1 MTLLPVA
8 VMPVKIGN
16 DGSGRSDIMLKRRS
30 LGLAMVAS
38 PFISRRLRAEDS
50 VVRISKQYGLGYM
63 SMMVM
68 EHEHLVERHAAKQG
82 LPGVTTEWSVLGGP
96 TPQIDALLAGQ
107 IGFIGPGSTTLATLW
122 DKTAG
127 TGRDI
132 KALSALQSMPFVLMT
147 RNAAVRSIADL
158 TPADKIALPGV
169 KITGHA
175 LTLEMAAAKQWGFP
189 AFDRLDSLTVT
200 LAHPDAMATLLG
212 GKSEINCH
220 MASSPFYYY
229 ERAAPGVHEVFKSY
243 DVTGGMHTNGVVLTS
258 KAYHDV
264 NPKICA
270 AVLGAQQEANDFI
283 RTYPR
288 QAAEIYL
295 ALTSDKNGTVD
306 QMAGWVADPDVVYTT
321 VPMKVMEFAA
331 FMHKVGRLKRQ
342 PDSWKDMF
350 FPETQDTAGS

>member
-1 MTLLPVA
+1 
-8 VMPVKIGN
+8 
-16 DGSGRSDIMLKRRS
+16 MLSRRS
-30 LGLAMVAS
+30 LGLSLLAS
-38 PFISRRLRAEDS
+38 PLISRLVRAEDS

-68 EHEHLVERHAAKQG
+68 EHEHLVEKHAARVG
-82 LPGVTTEWSVLGGP
+82 LPGVKTEWSVLGGP

-107 IGFIGPGSTTLATLW
+107 VGFIGPGSTTLATLW

-147 RNAAVRSIADL
+147 RNPAVRSIADL
-158 TPADKIALPGV
+158 TGKDKIALPGV

-175 LTLEMAAAKQWGFP
+175 LTLEMAAAKQWSF
-189 AFDRLDSLTVT
+189 ASYDRLDSLTIT
-200 LAHPDAMATLLG
+200 LAHPDAMAALLG
-212 GKSEINCH
+212 GQSEIDCH
-220 MASSPFYYY
+220 LASSPFYYY
-229 ERAAPGVHEVFKSY
+229 ERAAPGVHEVYKSY

-258 KAYHDV
+258 KAYHDA
-264 NPKICA
+264 NPKLCA
-270 AVLGAQQEANDFI
+270 AVLAAQQEANEFI
-283 RTYPR
+283 RASPR

-295 ALTSDKNGTVD
+295 TLTGDKMATVD

-321 VPMKVMEFAA
+321 VPMKVMDFAA
-331 FMHKVGRLKRQ
+331 FMHQVGRLKRQ

-350 FPETQDTAGS
+350 FEESQDVAGS

>member
-1 MTLLPVA
+1 
-8 VMPVKIGN
+8 
-16 DGSGRSDIMLKRRS
+16 MLNRRR
-30 LGLAMVAS
+30 LGLSLLAS
-38 PFISRRLRAEDS
+38 PFISQRVRAEVS

-68 EHEHLVERHAAKQG
+68 EHEHLVEGHAVAQG

-147 RNAAVRSIADL
+147 RNPAIRSITDL
-158 TPADKIALPGV
+158 TAADKIALPGV

-175 LTLEMAAAKQWGFP
+175 LTLEMAAARQWGF
-189 AFDRLDSLTVT
+189 AAYERLDPLTVT
-200 LAHPDAMATLLG
+200 LAHPDAMAALLG
-212 GKSEINCH
+212 GQSEINCH
-220 MASSPFYYY
+220 LASSPFYYH
-229 ERAAPGVHEVFKSY
+229 ERVAPGIHEVFKSY
-243 DVTGGMHTNGVVLTS
+243 DVTGGMHTNGVMLTS
-258 KAYHDV
+258 KQYHDA

-270 AVLGAQQEANDFI
+270 AVLAAQQEANDFI
-283 RTYPR
+283 RSNPR

-295 ALTSDKNGTVD
+295 KMTGDKATVQ
-306 QMAGWVADPDVVYTT
+306 QMSGWVADPDVVYTA
-321 VPMKVMEFAA
+321 VPMKVMDFAA
-331 FMHKVGRLKRQ
+331 FMYKVGRLKRQ
-342 PDSWKDMF
+342 PNSWQDMF
-350 FPETQDTAGS
+350 FPESHDMAGS

>member
-1 MTLLPVA
+1 
-8 VMPVKIGN
+8 
-16 DGSGRSDIMLKRRS
+16 MLNRRS
-30 LGLAMVAS
+30 LGLSLLAS
-38 PFISRRLRAEDS
+38 PFISRRVRAEDS

-68 EHEHLVERHAAKQG
+68 EHENLVEKHAARVG
-82 LPGVTTEWSVLGGP
+82 LPAVRTEWSVLGGP

-107 IGFIGPGSTTLATLW
+107 VGFIGPGSTTLATLW

-147 RNAAVRSIADL
+147 RNPAVRSITDL
-158 TPADKIALPGV
+158 TAKDKIALPGV

-189 AFDRLDSLTVT
+189 NYDRLDSLTIT
-200 LAHPDAMATLLG
+200 LAHPDAMVALLG
-212 GKSEINCH
+212 GQSEINCH
-220 MASSPFYYY
+220 LASSPFYYY
-229 ERAAPGVHEVFKSY
+229 ERAAPGVHEVYKSY

-258 KAYHDV
+258 KAYHDA
-264 NPKICA
+264 NPKVCA

-283 RTYPR
+283 RANPR

-295 ALTSDKNGTVD
+295 TMTGDKMGAVD
-306 QMAGWVADPDVVYTT
+306 QMSGWVADPDVVYTT
-321 VPMKVMEFAA
+321 VPMKVMDFAA

-342 PDSWKDMF
+342 PNSWKDMF
-350 FPETQDTAGS
+350 FEESQDLAGS

>member
-1 MTLLPVA
+1 
-8 VMPVKIGN
+8 
-16 DGSGRSDIMLKRRS
+16 MLNRRS
-30 LGLAMVAS
+30 LGLSLLAS
-38 PFISRRLRAEDS
+38 PFISRRVRAEDS

-68 EHEHLVERHAAKQG
+68 EHENLVEKHAARVG
-82 LPGVTTEWSVLGGP
+82 LPAVRTEWSVLGGP

-107 IGFIGPGSTTLATLW
+107 VGFIGPGSTTLATLW

-147 RNAAVRSIADL
+147 RNPAVRSITDL
-158 TPADKIALPGV
+158 TAKDKIALPGV

-189 AFDRLDSLTVT
+189 NYDRLDSLTIT
-200 LAHPDAMATLLG
+200 LAHPDAMAALLG
-212 GKSEINCH
+212 GQSEINCH
-220 MASSPFYYY
+220 LASSPFYYY
-229 ERAAPGVHEVFKSY
+229 ERAAPGVHEVYKSY

-258 KAYHDV
+258 KAYHDA
-264 NPKICA
+264 NPKVCA

-283 RTYPR
+283 RANPR

-295 ALTSDKNGTVD
+295 TMTGDKMGAVD
-306 QMAGWVADPDVVYTT
+306 QMSSWVADPDVVYTT
-321 VPMKVMEFAA
+321 VPMKVMDFAA

-342 PDSWKDMF
+342 PNSWKDMF
-350 FPETQDTAGS
+350 FEESQDLAGS

>member
-1 MTLLPVA
+1 
-8 VMPVKIGN
+8 
-16 DGSGRSDIMLKRRS
+16 MLNRRS
-30 LGLAMVAS
+30 LGLSLLAS
-38 PFISRRLRAEDS
+38 PFISRRVRAEDS

-68 EHEHLVERHAAKQG
+68 EHENLVEKHAARVG
-82 LPGVTTEWSVLGGP
+82 LPAVRTEWSVLGGP

-107 IGFIGPGSTTLATLW
+107 VGFIGPGSTTLATLW

-147 RNAAVRSIADL
+147 RNPAVRSITDL
-158 TPADKIALPGV
+158 TAKDKIALPGV

-189 AFDRLDSLTVT
+189 NYDRLDSLTIT
-200 LAHPDAMATLLG
+200 LAHPDAMVALLG
-212 GKSEINCH
+212 GQSEINCH
-220 MASSPFYYY
+220 LASSPFYYY
-229 ERAAPGVHEVFKSY
+229 ERAAPGVHEVYKSY
-243 DVTGGMHTNGVVLTS
+243 DVAGGMHTNGVVLTS
-258 KAYHDV
+258 KAYHDA
-264 NPKICA
+264 NPKVCA

-283 RTYPR
+283 RANPR

-295 ALTSDKNGTVD
+295 TMTGDKMGAVD
-306 QMAGWVADPDVVYTT
+306 QMSGWVADPDVVYTT
-321 VPMKVMEFAA
+321 VPMKVMDFAA

-342 PDSWKDMF
+342 PNSWKDMF
-350 FPETQDTAGS
+350 FEESQDLSGS

>member
-1 MTLLPVA
+1 
-8 VMPVKIGN
+8 
-16 DGSGRSDIMLKRRS
+16 MLSRRR
-30 LGLAMVAS
+30 LGLSLLAS
-38 PFISRRLRAEDS
+38 PFISQRVRAEDS
-50 VVRISKQYGLGYM
+50 VVRISKQYGLGYL

-68 EHEHLVERHAAKQG
+68 EHEHLVERHAGKHG
-82 LPGVTTEWSVLGGP
+82 LPGLTTEWSVLGGP

-107 IGFIGPGSTTLATLW
+107 VGFIGPGSTTLATLW

-127 TGRDI
+127 TGHDI

-147 RNAAVRSIADL
+147 RNPAVRTIADL
-158 TPADKIALPGV
+158 TATDKIALPGV

-175 LTLEMAAAKQWGFP
+175 LTLEMAAARQWGFP
-189 AFDRLDSLTVT
+189 NYDRLDSLTIT
-200 LAHPDAMATLLG
+200 LAHPDAMAALLG
-212 GKSEINCH
+212 GQSEIDCH

-229 ERAAPGVHEVFKSY
+229 ERVAPGVHEVMKSY

-258 KAYHDV
+258 AAYHDA

-270 AVLGAQQEANDFI
+270 AVLAAQQEANDFI
-283 RTYPR
+283 RANPR

-295 ALTSDKNGTVD
+295 AMTGDKKGTVD

-321 VPMKVMEFAA
+321 VPMKVMDFAV

-350 FPETQDTAGS
+350 FPESQDVAGS

>member
-1 MTLLPVA
+1 
-8 VMPVKIGN
+8 
-16 DGSGRSDIMLKRRS
+16 MLNRRS
-30 LGLAMVAS
+30 LGLSLLAS
-38 PFISRRLRAEDS
+38 PFISRRVRAEDS

-68 EHEHLVERHAAKQG
+68 EHENLVEKHAARVG
-82 LPGVTTEWSVLGGP
+82 LPAVRTEWSVLGGP

-107 IGFIGPGSTTLATLW
+107 VGFIGPGSTTLATLW

-147 RNAAVRSIADL
+147 RNPAVRSITDL
-158 TPADKIALPGV
+158 TAKDKIALPGV

-189 AFDRLDSLTVT
+189 NYDRLDSLTIT
-200 LAHPDAMATLLG
+200 LAHPDAMAALLG
-212 GKSEINCH
+212 GQSEINCH
-220 MASSPFYYY
+220 LASSPFYYY
-229 ERAAPGVHEVFKSY
+229 ERAAPGVHEVYKSY

-258 KAYHDV
+258 KAYHDA
-264 NPKICA
+264 NPKVCA

-283 RTYPR
+283 RANPR

-295 ALTSDKNGTVD
+295 TMTGDKMGAVD
-306 QMAGWVADPDVVYTT
+306 QMSGWVADPDVVYTT
-321 VPMKVMEFAA
+321 VPMKVMDFAA

-342 PDSWKDMF
+342 PNSWKDMF
-350 FPETQDTAGS
+350 FEESQDLSGS

>member
-1 MTLLPVA
+1 
-8 VMPVKIGN
+8 
-16 DGSGRSDIMLKRRS
+16 MLKRRG
-30 LGLAMVAS
+30 LGLALLAS
-38 PFISRRLRAEDS
+38 PFISHRVRAEDS

-82 LPGVTTEWSVLGGP
+82 LPALTTEWSVLGGP

-147 RNAAVRSIADL
+147 RNPSVRTISDL
-158 TPADKIALPGV
+158 TATDKIALPGV

-189 AFDRLDSLTVT
+189 GYDRLDPLTIT
-200 LAHPDAMATLLG
+200 LAHPDAMAALLG
-212 GKSEINCH
+212 GQSEINCH

-229 ERAAPGVHEVFKSY
+229 ERVAPGVHQVVKSY
-243 DVTGGMHTNGVVLTS
+243 DVTGGMHTNGVMLTS
-258 KAYHDV
+258 KSYHDA

-270 AVLGAQQEANDFI
+270 AVLAAQQEANDFI
-283 RTYPR
+283 RNNPR
-288 QAAEIYL
+288 QAAQIYL
-295 ALTSDKNGTVD
+295 TMTGDRNGTVD

-350 FPETQDTAGS
+350 FPESQDTAGS